1 MTGKRRATGSE
12 GVVLVHGLWL
22 VGWTLRPLAHYLD
35 KAGYR
40 TATESYDSIARS
52 PEANAEAVA
61 KAARALN
68 CDTVHFVGHSLGG
81 LVTIAAL
88 ESHPDLPPG
97 RVVMLGTPL
106 QGSAAARSFAHL
118 PGGHWLLGESQRILH
133 EGLQVSLPNREIGMI
148 AGRLPLGLGGVM
160 TRLDG
165 PHDGTVS
172 VSETR
177 HPDLAD
183 HLVLPVS
190 HMSMLLSHK
199 VNEEVVHFLAEGRF
213 VLSDPK
219 SKEER

>member
-1 MTGKRRATGSE
+1 MADKRESASRE

-22 VGWTLRPLAHYLD
+22 VGWTLRPLAHFLD
-35 KAGYR
+35 KAGYH

-61 KAARALN
+61 KAARALD

-97 RVVMLGTPL
+97 RVVMMGTPL

-118 PGGHWLLGESQRILH
+118 PGGHWLLGESERILH
-133 EGLQVSLPNREIGMI
+133 EGLQASLPNRDIGMI
-148 AGRLPLGLGGVM
+148 AGRLPIGLGGVM

-183 HLVLPVS
+183 HIVLPVS
-190 HMSMLLSHK
+190 HMSMLVSQK
-199 VNEEVVHFLAEGRF
+199 VNEAVVHFLGEGRF
-213 VLSDPK
+213 GGSDPK
-219 SKEER
+219 SKE